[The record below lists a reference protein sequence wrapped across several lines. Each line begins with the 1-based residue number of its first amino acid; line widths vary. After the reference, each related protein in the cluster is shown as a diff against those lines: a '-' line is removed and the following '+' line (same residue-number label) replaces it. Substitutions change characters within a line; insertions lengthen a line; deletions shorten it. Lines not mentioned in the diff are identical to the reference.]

1 MPTSVSL
8 SPYFETF
15 IREQIESGR
24 YNNTSEVIRAGLR
37 ALEEREQQIKL
48 ESLQSAVTAGINSG
62 ESKSAEEVLG
72 RLTHK
77 YKKMAE
83 GEQPI

>member
-62 ESKSAEEVLG
+62 ESKSAE
-72 RLTHK
+72 
-77 YKKMAE
+77 
-83 GEQPI
+83 

>member
-62 ESKSAEEVLG
+62 ESKSAEEVFR